1 MKNNIKYIKR
11 IGIFVLAL
19 VVAAACVKW
28 EEETSPSMDSAS
40 TVTLGISSV
49 GDSSVVISYSNSSD
63 GYVALNLFEGTGNTV
78 PIDLE
83 DREAMLTGNVVS
95 MDYFTGETSA
105 GETYEVTFG
114 GLVQD
119 ASYEVMGVANNAD
132 GIVSEVVVQVVNTAD
147 SHPPV
152 LTGTDPENATVGLPV
167 GGPIVLI
174 FDEPVLY
181 DDTKDLVFTELLDA
195 EDVIAGSVTVD
206 NNMVTVT
213 PGEDFTNYDVAMLSY
228 PEGAFTDLAGN
239 LTAEM
244 DSYYDAGFYGL
255 FWEVESM
262 EFEAISIAPEEAVVP
277 TGFDIVVGFAQALD
291 ITGVGDGD
299 ITLTY
304 DDGVDILIKS
314 VMASEV
320 SAAGN
325 DLTISQSYNAPPGVE
340 VTLDIPAEL
349 FEVGYGN
356 PNAEVTATWN
366 IELTLSDLVGNYT
379 VNAVSYANPGAYDEV
394 WTATVAEVPGN
405 DTALS
410 IVIDAGIGGGIPFL
424 AKFDVDAWEVVITAG
439 TEAGDLYGYGRTVM
453 YESDMTYIDGSA
465 PIMGSIAGG
474 SGFNIDLLGM
484 YLPDYDWGDGTYGA
498 IWDAFNTTWT
508 KSATKA
514 AVSGGSIDPSKISR
528 TPRFK

>member
-28 EEETSPSMDSAS
+28 EEETQPGMESAS
-40 TVTLGISSV
+40 TITLGILSV
-49 GDSSVVISYSNSSD
+49 GDSSVVISFSNSSY

-78 PIDLE
+78 PTELE
-83 DREAMLTGNVVS
+83 EREALLTGNVVS
-95 MDYFTGETSA
+95 MEYYTAET
-105 GETYEVTFG
+105 EVGNVYQYTFE

-119 ASYEVMGVANNAD
+119 ASYEVIGVGNNSD
-132 GIVSEVVVQVVNTAD
+132 GVVSEAVVQVVNTAD
-147 SHPPV
+147 SHPPM

-167 GGPIVLI
+167 GGPVVLI

-181 DDTKDLVFTELLDA
+181 DDTKDVVFSELLDD
-195 EDVIAGSVTVD
+195 EDVVASVSVD
-206 NNMVTVT
+206 GNMVTVT

-228 PEGAFTDLAGN
+228 PEGAFTDLTGN
-239 LTAEM
+239 LVAEM
-244 DSYYDAGFYGL
+244 NSYYDDGFYGL

-291 ITGVGDGD
+291 ISGVGDGD

-366 IELTLSDLVGNYT
+366 IELTLADLVGNYT
-379 VNAVSYANPGAYDEV
+379 VNAVSYANPGVWDEV

-410 IVIDAGIGGGIPFL
+410 IVLDAGIGGGIAFL
-424 AKFDVDAWEVVITAG
+424 AKFDVVAWEVTITAG
-439 TEAGDLYGYGRTVM
+439 TDAGDLYGYGPTLI
-453 YESDMTYIDGSA
+453 YESDGTYIDGSA
-465 PIMGSIAGG
+465 PVLGSIAGAN
-474 SGFNIDLLGM
+474 GFSIDLVGM

-498 IWDAFNTTWT
+498 LWDAFNTTWT
-508 KSATKA
+508 KSATKS